1 MNDQLPFGTS
11 VDNLQRLGDIAKR
24 AAKNKKRKVVVVGDP
39 DWTQPEVGMGVTG
52 GAGSDC
58 YPYTVVEVLS
68 DKHCVIQSDS
78 YRRTDKNGLSECQE
92 YEITPNPN
100 GAKIH
105 ITFRN
110 NGRWV
115 PRGQDKNRS
124 GYSLGFRRAY
134 QDPHF

>member
-1 MNDQLPFGTS
+1 
-11 VDNLQRLGDIAKR
+11 
-24 AAKNKKRKVVVVGDP
+24 
-39 DWTQPEVGMGVTG
+39 MGVTG

-68 DKHCVIQSDS
+68 PKDIVIQSDS
-78 YRRTDKNGLSECQE
+78 YRRTDKNGMSESQE

-100 GAKIH
+100 GGKTR
-105 ITFRN
+105 ITLRN

-115 PRGQDKNRS
+115 MRGQDKHRS